1 MSSFTENQQAFATE
15 VMAKNLAKPMPIYQS
30 QFYRLYFT
38 RRFCEWLFSTI
49 LIFGGQQFLLQNG
62 LFSAVWPAAG
72 VGLSAI
78 FLRGYLLLLGVMT
91 GTLASYL
98 YNSYPFTVSF
108 ANSFVFTANLFLIR
122 YCCLRFFGAMAPL
135 HTTRI
140 CFQFICVTLFFC
152 ALHTGWQYLFYPD
165 LPWLMAFL
173 GESNGILCLT
183 PLCLVLEPFTVKK
196 LFMKGSLPA
205 WIVGTTIVI
214 AQSLFFFVH
223 ADWAPLW
230 ASGLLVAMC
239 LFAYHYRGAATG
251 MLLLGVSVVYL
262 TGSFEPFEIFQRAWP
277 LKTTIIVLG
286 LFTLSCLFSLLLA
299 CRCTLADFKPLP

>member
-1 MSSFTENQQAFATE
+1 
-15 VMAKNLAKPMPIYQS
+15 MPVYQN

-38 RRFCEWLFSTI
+38 RRFCEWLFSAV

-78 FLRGYLLLLGVMT
+78 FLRGYLLLLGIFT

-98 YNSYPFTVSF
+98 YNSYPLTVSLS
-108 ANSFVFTANLFLIR
+108 NSLVFTTNLFLIR
-122 YCCLRFFGAMAPL
+122 YCCLRFFGAIAPL
-135 HTTRI
+135 HNSRI
-140 CFQFICVTLFFC
+140 CLQFISVTLFFC

-196 LFMKGSLPA
+196 LFLKGSLPA
-205 WIVGTTIVI
+205 WILGTIIVI
-214 AQSLFFFVH
+214 AHSLFFFIPSH
-223 ADWAPLW
+223 WAILW
-230 ASGLLVAMC
+230 ASSLLLAMC

-251 MLLLGVSVVYL
+251 MLLLAVSVVYL
-262 TGSFEPFEIFQRAWP
+262 TGSFQPFEIFQTTWP
-277 LKTTIIVLG
+277 LHTTVMMLS
-286 LFTLSCLFSLLLA
+286 LFTLSCVLSLLLA